1 MVKQLP
7 CNRKKRDIYREMLS
21 SIKSTDDGV
30 PQGFVHVLGPL
41 VFLIYVNDISNTMLT
56 FCRLFLDEKSL

>member
-1 MVKQLP
+1 
-7 CNRKKRDIYREMLS
+7 MLS
-21 SIKSTDDGV
+21 SIKSTNDGV
-30 PQGFVHVLGPL
+30 PQGFVYVLGPL